1 MSGLFTKDNKAT
13 RFQYAM
19 AYIFSL
25 LVITIL
31 YLNTIEILEF
41 VESKIVFNIIF
52 YGIFSIVGIS
62 LLVFMVWRL
71 NDMGKSQWY
80 ILFAFFPIINTIFG
94 IVLCFYPPSRL
105 LNKNKKNI
113 GKEEDQ
119 KNTSKIISI
128 YKNPDKIENAKKSSA
143 LKMETIAKFIV
154 QIALIATVW
163 ILGKDLIYV
172 LSSNGLWSIFGQKL
186 LISFVALVAL
196 VATINGKIGIDTKW
210 MHNNYIVF
218 DVNAFSKLT
227 SLIAK
232 VIAILFIVSG
242 LTFFAIY
249 IAKNYDAIINKAS
262 DRIEYYMDTE
272 RYKANQIAKKNREA
286 AKIKYDAKMKMQHE
300 VNQIAKEY
308 RTAGAYI
315 TDNINTTMHNGNYHV
330 CRTSDK
336 TITYVFKKSLKENKF
351 ISMEKTGDYVWNI
364 LYGND
369 NYLNVHMEKE
379 RILAIYDNNK
389 IIINDLEGQ
398 IILYCHEYL
407 KANI

>member
-1 MSGLFTKDNKAT
+1 MSNLFTKENKAT
-13 RFQYAM
+13 RVQYAI
-19 AYIFSL
+19 AYLFSL
-25 LVITIL
+25 VVIAIL
-31 YLNTIEILEF
+31 YLNIIEI
-41 VESKIVFNIIF
+41 VKYAESKIIFNIIF

-62 LLVFMVWRL
+62 LLLFMVWRL

-80 ILFAFFPIINTIFG
+80 ILFAFLPILNTIFG
-94 IVLCFYPPSRL
+94 IVLCFYPPSKL
-105 LNKNKKNI
+105 PNKNKKNT
-113 GKEEDQ
+113 GKEIHQ

-128 YKNPDKIENAKKSSA
+128 YKNPEKIENAKKSSA
-143 LKMETIAKFIV
+143 LKMETIAKFII
-154 QIALIATVW
+154 QIALISTVW

-218 DVNAFSKLT
+218 DFNAFSKLT

-232 VIAILFIVSG
+232 VIAILLIVSG
-242 LTFFAIY
+242 LTFLAIY
-249 IAKNYDAIINKAS
+249 MAKNYDAIINKAS

-272 RYKANQIAKKNREA
+272 QYKANQIAKKNREA

-300 VNQIAKEY
+300 VNQIAREY
-308 RTAGAYI
+308 KKIGAYA
-315 TDNINTTMHNGNYHV
+315 TDIVNTTMYNGNYHI
-330 CRTSDK
+330 CSTSDK
-336 TITYVFKKSLKENKF
+336 TIRYVFRKSLKENKF
-351 ISMEKTGDYVWNI
+351 ISMEETGDYVWNI

-369 NYLNVHMEKE
+369 NYSNDHMNKE

-389 IIINDLEGQ
+389 IIITDVEGQ
-398 IILYCHEYL
+398 TILYCHEYL